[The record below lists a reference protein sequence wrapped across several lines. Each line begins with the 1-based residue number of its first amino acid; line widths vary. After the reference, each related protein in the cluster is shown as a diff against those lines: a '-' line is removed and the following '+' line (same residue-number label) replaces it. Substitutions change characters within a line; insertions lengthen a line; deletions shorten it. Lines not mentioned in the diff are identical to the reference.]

1 DDKATLTVSKLDD
14 DDSAEFSAEISNRGG
29 RKTTRATLIV
39 KTSPKIKVPTK
50 YEDEIRFFKGEFVK
64 IKIPFTGFPKPET
77 FWAKD
82 GNKMTTNV
90 SATPRF
96 AILTIENPTQKDSG
110 SYRLTA

>member
-1 DDKATLTVSKLDD
+1 
-14 DDSAEFSAEISNRGG
+14 
-29 RKTTRATLIV
+29 LIV

-110 SYRLTA
+110 SYRLTAENAIGSDSATIKIKIIDAPYAPENVRVSDL